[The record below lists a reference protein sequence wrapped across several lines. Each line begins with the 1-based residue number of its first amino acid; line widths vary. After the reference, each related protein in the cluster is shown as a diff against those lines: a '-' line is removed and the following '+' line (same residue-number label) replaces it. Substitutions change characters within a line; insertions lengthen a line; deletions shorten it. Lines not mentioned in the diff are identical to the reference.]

1 MNLSNTLFNNLA
13 HKLKLET
20 SLLQEEKF
28 YVENLLNQVIY
39 LKKLKTNNYKNLGV
53 EKCTIYNNYNN
64 NETNPQD
71 FMVVYIIDISFLK
84 ANTTIHV
91 SDICGNLKLFF
102 SAGSVNLAG
111 KQKKKRRIAVSKLI
125 SLLLKKASFL
135 NQKPIALH
143 LSNVNFYKNLILRK
157 LKRNLYIKIIKI
169 FNQTP
174 HNGCRQRKL
183 RRKKYTKKFK

>member
-53 EKCTIYNNYNN
+53 KKFIIYNNYNK
-64 NETNPQD
+64 ETNPQD
-71 FMVVYIIDISFLK
+71 FMVMYIIDVSFLK

-102 SAGSVNLAG
+102 FCGFCKLNWET
-111 KQKKKRRIAVSKLI
+111 KKKTEDCC
-125 SLLLKKASFL
+125 F
-135 NQKPIALH
+135 
-143 LSNVNFYKNLILRK
+143 
-157 LKRNLYIKIIKI
+157 
-169 FNQTP
+169 
-174 HNGCRQRKL
+174 
-183 RRKKYTKKFK
+183 

>member
-1 MNLSNTLFNNLA
+1 MNLSNTLFNNLT

-20 SLLQEEKF
+20 SLLQLLQEEEF
-28 YVENLLNQVIY
+28 YIKNLLNQVIY
-39 LKKLKTNNYKNLGV
+39 LKKLKTNNYKSLGV
-53 EKCTIYNNYNN
+53 KKFTIYNNR
-64 NETNPQD
+64 EISLQD
-71 FMVVYIIDISFLK
+71 FMLVYIINISFSK

-91 SDICGNLKLFF
+91 SDIRGNLKLCF
-102 SAGSVNLAG
+102 SAGSVELTG

-125 SLLLKKASFL
+125 SLLLKRANFL
-135 NQKPIALH
+135 NRKPVALH
-143 LSNVNFYKNLILRK
+143 LSNVNFYKNLIVHK

-174 HNGCRQRKL
+174 YNGCRKKKL

>member
-13 HKLKLET
+13 NKLKLDT
-20 SLLQEEKF
+20 LSLQEEKF
-28 YVENLLNQVIY
+28 YVTNLLNQVTY
-39 LKKLKTNNYKNLGV
+39 LKKLKANDYKNLGV
-53 EKCTIYNNYNN
+53 KRFDAHSNQ
-64 NETNPQD
+64 ETTTQD
-71 FMVVYIIDISFLK
+71 FVVVYIINISFLK

-91 SDICGNLKLFF
+91 SDTQGNLKLFY
-102 SAGSVNLAG
+102 SAGSVDLTG

-125 SLLLKKASFL
+125 SLLLRKATFL
-135 NQKPIALH
+135 GQKPVALH
-143 LSNVNFYKNLILRK
+143 LNNVNFYKNLIVRK

-174 HNGCRQRKL
+174 YNGCRKRKL

>member
-1 MNLSNTLFNNLA
+1 MNLSNTFFSNLA
-13 HKLKLET
+13 NKLKLET

-28 YVENLLNQVIY
+28 YVKNLLNQVIY
-39 LKKLKTNNYKNLGV
+39 LKKLKTNDYKSLGV
-53 EKCTIYNNYNN
+53 KKFGISNNREINL
-64 NETNPQD
+64 QD
-71 FMVVYIIDISFLK
+71 FMIMYVINISFLK

-91 SDICGNLKLFF
+91 SDTQGNLKLFY
-102 SAGSVNLAG
+102 SAGSVALTG

-125 SLLLKKASFL
+125 SLLLKKANFL
-135 NQKPIALH
+135 GQKPIALH
-143 LSNVNFYKNLILRK
+143 LNNVNFYKNLIVRK

-174 HNGCRQRKL
+174 YNGCRKRKL

>member
-1 MNLSNTLFNNLA
+1 MNLSNTLLNNLA

-20 SLLQEEKF
+20 SFLQEEKL
-28 YVENLLNQVIY
+28 YIKNLLNRIVY
-39 LKKLKTNNYKNLGV
+39 LKKLKTNNYKSLGL
-53 EKCTIYNNYNN
+53 KKFTIYNNINL
-64 NETNPQD
+64 QD
-71 FMVVYIIDISFLK
+71 FMVVYIINVSFLK
-84 ANTTIHV
+84 ANTMIHV
-91 SDICGNLKLFF
+91 SDIRGNLKLFF
-102 SAGSVNLAG
+102 SAGCVALTG

-135 NQKPIALH
+135 ARKPIALH
-143 LSNVNFYKNLILRK
+143 LNYVNFYKNLIVRK

-174 HNGCRQRKL
+174 HNGCRKRKL